1 MPEQVSDKQNKVLWW
16 LPAMLVVAL
25 GLGVWSWVAKESTN
39 TNYTN
44 VANHNT
50 NVATSYTYIGQNGK
64 NALELLK
71 TTYPNTTTKTSGSL
85 GEQVMSINGIEAKSN
100 EYWEFLVN
108 GAAASVGAGAY
119 VTKSTDT
126 ITWKL
131 TSF

>member
-39 TNYTN
+39 TNNTN

-50 NVATSYTYIGQNGK
+50 NVATSYRYPGQDGK